1 MNANERFE
9 YIAGLFYKATGYMA
23 PGKDSPAG
31 FYTEEDREIA
41 AVKWEEFVELFHSD
55 LFELHKSNANCIE
68 NN

>member
-9 YIAGLFYKATGYMA
+9 YMAELFYREYAILA
-23 PGKDSPAG
+23 PGKDDPLRLYQESERYRLWDEFKER
-31 FYTEEDREIA
+31 FY
-41 AVKWEEFVELFHSD
+41 SD